1 VSQIRKLQ
9 SEIQNGV
16 EVDQRIVEFIAG
28 LRAAGVRVSLAE
40 SADAFRAIE
49 HLGIQDR
56 DLFRAAMRTTL
67 VKDATDTPTFE
78 RLFPIYFGSGGPPML
93 DPNTELSSDDMQN
106 LKDAL
111 RDLLGDDKRL
121 QQLMRYL
128 MEGQNPS
135 RDEMDRLGNQA
146 GVPLARHP
154 YQQQWLTRR
163 MLRQLGLDD
172 EFNDLMRQLIEKL
185 QAMGMSRET
194 MRRIGQMAMEN
205 LERLEEQFEQYV
217 GAQIAQN
224 QQQEPRERQPFRGPD
239 LMERPFSALSER
251 EISDLR
257 NQVRRLAARLRSRA
271 ALRQRR
277 GKRGTL
283 DAKRTIRANL
293 RHANVPIE
301 LKHKR
306 RHLKPKLILI
316 CDISTSVRNVVEFML
331 RLVYEL
337 QDQISSTRSFV
348 FIDDILDVSAEF
360 SQRRPEVAVQ
370 RVLDNNPPGYYNTNL
385 GFALAHF
392 TKEFL
397 DTVDHRTTVIV
408 LGDGRNNYLNPRLD
422 AFQEIKKRARKMVWL
437 NPENPRLWGTGDSDM
452 WQYHPHCDTVHEV
465 GNLAQLAEA
474 IDRLFG

>member
-1 VSQIRKLQ
+1 M
-9 SEIQNGV
+9 
-16 EVDQRIVEFIAG
+16 DQRIVEFIAG

-49 HLGIQDR
+49 HLGVQDR
-56 DLFRAAMRTTL
+56 DLFRVSLRTTL
-67 VKDATDTPTFE
+67 VKDASDVESFE
-78 RLFPIYFGSGGPPML
+78 RLFPLYFGSGGPPMM
-93 DPNTELSSDDMQN
+93 DPNAELSPDDVGN

-111 RDLLGDDKRL
+111 RDILGDDEKMR
-121 QQLMRYL
+121 QLMRYL
-128 MEGQNPS
+128 LEGANPTREEME
-135 RDEMDRLGNQA
+135 RLGNQA

-163 MLRQLGLDD
+163 MLRQLGMD
-172 EFNDLMRQLIEKL
+172 EEFQKLMQQLIAKL
-185 QAMGMSRET
+185 EAMGMSRET
-194 MRRIGQMAMEN
+194 LRRIAQIAAEN
-205 LERLEEQFEQYV
+205 LARLEEQFEQYV
-217 GAQIAQN
+217 GARIAQN
-224 QQQEPRERQPFRGPD
+224 AAQEPRERQPFRGPD
-239 LMERPFSALSER
+239 LMQRPFGALSER
-251 EISDLR
+251 EIADLR
-257 NQVRRLAARLRSRA
+257 NQIRRLAARLRSRA

-306 RHLKPKLILI
+306 RHLKPKLVLI
-316 CDISTSVRNVVEFML
+316 CDVSTSVRNVVEFML

-348 FIDDILDVSAEF
+348 FIDDIIDVSAEF
-360 SQRRPEVAVQ
+360 AQRRPDAAVQ
-370 RVLDNNPPGYYNTNL
+370 RVLDDNPPGYYNTNL
-385 GFALAHF
+385 GFSLAHF
-392 TKEFL
+392 CKDFL

-422 AFQEIKKRARKMVWL
+422 AFQEIKKRARRVVWL

-452 WQYHPHCDTVHEV
+452 PQYVPFCDATHEV
-465 GNLAQLAEA
+465 GNLAQLADA
-474 IDRLFG
+474 VDRLFESR